1 MSTALK
7 LRPELAWP
15 VKFSAQEAR
24 TLVNRRLKTR
34 VPLKTTLYHHPF
46 LGLVFQ
52 SGKPSPGILPITS
65 RWRQPPELIR
75 AHVLVDLVGGRAY
88 LSDSWDSTEF
98 VAIRP
103 TEQTSELQDP
113 EPVVGETPAIRAPRA
128 ILAGLV
134 MPPQQHTTIHD

>member
-52 SGKPSPGILPITS
+52 SGKPSPGIFPITS

-75 AHVLVDLVGGRAY
+75 AHVLVDLVGGRR
-88 LSDSWDSTEF
+88 SE
-98 VAIRP
+98 
-103 TEQTSELQDP
+103 EHTSELQSR
-113 EPVVGETPAIRAPRA
+113 GH
-128 ILAGLV
+128 LV
-134 MPPQQHTTIHD
+134 CR